1 LSRGVL
7 VRLVLVLGLL
17 AGCAAI
23 ALNVSPRLG
32 LDLRGGTQIAIQ
44 VLPDENGDEPSTAD
58 VDQVLEVLRG
68 RVDSLGVAEPT
79 LLRQGSD
86 QILVELPDVQDPQ
99 EAQAVLGQ
107 QAQLSIH
114 EVVGAAQSPD
124 AEPSE
129 EGNEVLPSDSGD
141 VLEIGPTVIRG
152 TEISGSE
159 AVNDPTQGGGW
170 VVSVDFNGE
179 GGATWQDI
187 TARAACQDGVQR
199 PATDPKRRVA
209 IVLDDR
215 IISSPP
221 MADAVTCAGIGGN
234 ATQITG
240 DFSFEEADNLAVL
253 IEGGSLPF
261 PVEVASTQ
269 VTGPTLGADAIQQ
282 SALAAI
288 IGLAATA
295 IFIGLVYRLVGFLAT
310 LALTSYALIS
320 YAILVA
326 LGSTLTLPGLAG
338 FVLAIGMAIDAN
350 VLVFER
356 AREEYRDNPR
366 AGMRRALSIGFNKAW
381 SAIIDSNL
389 TTLIAAG
396 LLFFLAAG
404 PVRGFG
410 VTLSIGVV
418 ASMVSALVIARVLT
432 EVGVSLPFVRKRPKI
447 TGLNDVGRVRT
458 WLMEKNFQIMAKAKI
473 WLSIAA
479 ALVVIALAGIGIQGL
494 NLGVEFTGGRTIE
507 YDTAQD
513 IDADTARDAVA
524 DAGYPEATVQQVQQD
539 NISVRAG
546 DLSQDDVNTINDALA
561 DVAGGSEILND
572 SEVGA
577 SLGDQLRNQALIAFG
592 LAFLGQLI
600 YMAFRFKWT
609 FGLAAIIAMM
619 HDVLLVVGLFAWL
632 GKPID
637 GVFLAAAMTIVG
649 VSINDTVV
657 VFDRIRERWRTS
669 RPDAVF
675 ADEANTAC
683 LETTPRTINTGIGI
697 MFILA
702 ALTVLGGSSLGDF
715 SLALLVGLVVGTFSS
730 VFVATPLTV
739 FFNKRAPMTRT
750 QKIRRAERDPQDTGA
765 VV

>member
-1 LSRGVL
+1 M
-7 VRLVLVLGLL
+7 LVLGLL

-44 VLPDENGDEPSTAD
+44 VLPDENGDEPSTED
-58 VDQVLEVLRG
+58 VDQVVEVLRG
-68 RVDSLGVAEPT
+68 RVDSLGVSEPT

-86 QILVELPDVQDPQ
+86 QILVELPDVQDPE

-114 EVVGAAQSPD
+114 EVVGAAQGPN
-124 AEPSE
+124 AEPTE

-152 TEISGSE
+152 TEIDGSE

-170 VVSVDFNGE
+170 VVSVDFTGE

-187 TARAACQDGVQR
+187 TAAAACEDGVQR
-199 PATDPKRRVA
+199 PQTDPKRRVA

-221 MADAVTCAGIGGN
+221 MASQVTCAGIGGN

-240 DFSFEEADNLAVL
+240 DFTFEEADNLAVL

-288 IGLAATA
+288 IGLALTA
-295 IFIGLVYRLVGFLAT
+295 LFIGAVYRLVGFLAT

-356 AREEYRDNPR
+356 AREEYRDNPA

-418 ASMVSALVIARVLT
+418 ASMVSALIIARVLT

-447 TGLNDVGRVRT
+447 TGLSDVGRVRT
-458 WLMEKNFQIMAKAKI
+458 WLMDKNFQIMDRTRI
-473 WLSIAA
+473 WLSVAA
-479 ALVVIALAGIGIQGL
+479 ALVVVALAGIGTQGL

-507 YDTAQD
+507 YDTTQS
-513 IDADTARDAVA
+513 IDADEARDAVA
-524 DAGYPEATVQQVQQD
+524 DAGFPEATVQQVQQG

-546 DLSQDDVNTINDALA
+546 QLSQSDVDAINDALG
-561 DVAGGSEILND
+561 DVAGGSQILND
-572 SEVGA
+572 SEIGA
-577 SLGDQLRNQALIAFG
+577 SLGNQLRNQALIAFG

-600 YMAFRFKWT
+600 YLAIRFKWT

-619 HDVLLVVGLFAWL
+619 HDIILVVGLFAWL

-657 VFDRIRERWRTS
+657 VFDRIRERWRLS
-669 RPDAVF
+669 RPDATF
-675 ADEANTAC
+675 KEEANIAC

-702 ALTVLGGSSLGDF
+702 ALTILGGSSLGDF

-730 VFVATPLTV
+730 VFVATPLTI

-750 QKIRRAERDPQDTGA
+750 AKIRRKERDPQDTGA